1 MKLTQSTT
9 MGPYLAFVRSS
20 LLGMLAYRL
29 RYVTGI
35 LTYLLYISIQ
45 YFIWQAVFAHSDPGA
60 QINGYTLP
68 EMVTYVVIA
77 WIARSLCFSNL
88 DWDIDEMVRSGQ
100 VSVYLL
106 RPLSFQMLML
116 SQGFG
121 EFLFRLIF
129 FTIPILFVV
138 LPFFE
143 VALPATL
150 FHGLLFVFSTFVG
163 FVIFSQI
170 NFLIGLI
177 AFFTKSISSLIQAKH
192 FVLQLLSGLLLPL
205 SFFPAW
211 AEELLTLLPFQ
222 LITFLPMQVYLGK
235 VSPEGFS
242 MELWA
247 VLLPQVVWIIALQL
261 MGVVLWRCAAD
272 RLTVQGG

>member
-1 MKLTQSTT
+1 MS
-9 MGPYLAFVRSS
+9 PYIAFVRSS

-45 YFIWQAVFAHSDPGA
+45 YFIWQAVFAHSDSDT
-60 QINGYTLP
+60 QINGYTLH

-77 WIARSLCFSNL
+77 WISRSLCFSNL

-116 SQGFG
+116 AQGFG
-121 EFLFRLIF
+121 EFLFRFIF
-129 FTIPILFVV
+129 FTVPILFVV
-138 LPFFE
+138 LPFFD
-143 VALPATL
+143 VALPASAFHAAL
-150 FHGLLFVFSTFVG
+150 FAFSTFVG
-163 FVIFSQI
+163 FLIFAQI
-170 NFLIGLI
+170 NFLVGLV

-205 SFFPAW
+205 SFFPGW
-211 AEELLTLLPFQ
+211 AEELLRLLPFQ

-235 VSPEGFS
+235 IDPAQ
-242 MELWA
+242 LWS
-247 VLLPQVVWIIALQL
+247 VLFEQVVWIAALQF
-261 MGVVLWRCAAD
+261 MGVFLWRCAAE